1 MLEGD
6 AAREAVASAGR
17 RTTSRRELGRHEHFE
32 EVSPEV
38 GQLDAQAFD
47 SLLEADPDEALALL
61 ADLNGATDER
71 LRELAHRLS
80 AQVVVDVAR
89 TGAPTRRG
97 VGRLTSIAGAEGNLD
112 LDRSLEAVVESRRSG
127 ARVRAEDLAART
139 WRRTDTAVCLLVDR
153 SGSMAG
159 ARLAA
164 AVVTAAAVA
173 LRPGGDSSVVAFSGD
188 AIVLRSQG
196 EPRAAGD
203 VVVDLCRL
211 RGAGVTD
218 LGLALRVASEQL
230 SRSRAGRRVTVLLS
244 DCRATAGG
252 DPLDHLGVGE
262 LVVLAPGDDAADAS
276 AFAASGGLRWAALE
290 SPSTAPQALDA
301 VLR

>member
-17 RTTSRRELGRHEHFE
+17 RTTSRRELQRHEHFE

-38 GQLDAQAFD
+38 GQLDAEAFD
-47 SLLEADPDEALALL
+47 SLLAEEPDEALALL

-71 LRELAHRLS
+71 LRQLAHRLS

-89 TGAPTRRG
+89 TGAPARRG
-97 VGRLTSIAGAEGNLD
+97 IGRLAPMAGAEGDLD
-112 LDRSLEAVVESRRSG
+112 LDRSLDAVVAARRRGERPS
-127 ARVRAEDLAART
+127 AADLVART

-173 LRPGGDSSVVAFSGD
+173 LRPGGDTSVVAFSGD

-196 EPRAAGD
+196 GSRAAGD

-218 LGLALRVASEQL
+218 LGLALRVASDQL

-262 LVVLAPGDDAADAS
+262 LVVLAPGDDTADAE
-276 AFAASGGLRWAALE
+276 AFADAAGLRWAPLE